1 MLRYLLKFGYVY
13 LYMYMLSSI
22 TFGYNLFNE
31 IFINIKLIF
40 IYFHTCTQHVT
51 YVYTT
56 RDKVPALI
64 SKTTNTMTH
73 NENIE
78 DILYLHIF
86 IFIIKEEEFVFILPI
101 FQNNI

>member
-22 TFGYNLFNE
+22 TCGYNLFNE
-31 IFINIKLIF
+31 IFINVKIN
-40 IYFHTCTQHVT
+40 IYLLS

-56 RDKVPALI
+56 HDKVPALI

-86 IFIIKEEEFVFILPI
+86 IFIIKEEEFHFI
-101 FQNNI
+101 

>member
-1 MLRYLLKFGYVY
+1 
-13 LYMYMLSSI
+13 MYMLSSI

-31 IFINIKLIF
+31 IFINVKIN
-40 IYFHTCTQHVT
+40 IYLLS

-78 DILYLHIF
+78 NIIYLH
-86 IFIIKEEEFVFILPI
+86 IFIIKEEFDLI
-101 FQNNI
+101 

>member
-1 MLRYLLKFGYVY
+1 MLRYLLTFGYVY

-31 IFINIKLIF
+31 IFINVKLTC

-51 YVYTT
+51 
-56 RDKVPALI
+56 LI

-86 IFIIKEEEFVFILPI
+86 IIKEEFVFI
-101 FQNNI
+101 